1 MRYLLVG
8 GGTAGHLNPAIA
20 IAQEIRQQEPDAVI
34 RFVGTPNGME
44 AKLVPQAGFDYVTI
58 PSSGFRRNFKPKSI
72 IHTLQTLL

>member
-8 GGTAGHLNPAIA
+8 GGTAGHINPAIA

-44 AKLVPQAGFDYVTI
+44 ARLVPPGGV
-58 PSSGFRRNFKPKSI
+58 
-72 IHTLQTLL
+72 